1 MKKRI
6 LALLLAAALLGTL
19 LPAAPAS
26 AADNAGSNPFHDIP
40 SDAYYFDAVLWAV
53 GHEPLI
59 TAGTSQT
66 TFSPN
71 DPCTRAQVVTF
82 LWRASGEPEP
92 TQTNNPFKDVAESGY
107 YYKPVLWAVEKGI
120 TAGTEKDA
128 FSPNDTC
135 TRAQIATFLWRFE
148 GRPAPD
154 AGSANPFADVPADA
168 YYYEAVLWAVE
179 KGITAGTE
187 KNAFSPSAVCTRA
200 QVVTFLYR
208 DDASEPAPDGPYA
221 GYVSKLGEN
230 GQYVRAED
238 RLIYNGNLK
247 TFSELLQAAE
257 GAASEDECFVRQ
269 AQAEAAL
276 LDAAVVVPTT
286 TQGGSYAISRIAPH
300 TTAHVL
306 WGSDDARLHGLVI
319 SDALLTRDER
329 EALEQQWSD
338 ALIGKG
344 AYDPAAYLTGKGH
357 TLQKTYHTTY
367 FTDPRTLDYLATG
380 AQSDTEILIQTVD
393 GLAEYDNLGSLQP
406 KLAESWEVSDDGL
419 TYTFHLRKGVKWY
432 TSEGEAYAELT
443 ANDFVAGVQHVLQ
456 AEAGLEYML
465 GSGGAHIVG
474 VDDYLYGEGT
484 LDKIGVKAI
493 DDYTLQYT
501 TDQKV
506 PYFTSML
513 SYSIFLPVCRSFMES
528 KGSDFAVA
536 GDVTSQVYCGPFLLK
551 SIRAGEEIVCVK
563 NPGYY
568 DADKVTLDA
577 IHWTNADNDNPAG
590 MYEKVLSG
598 GYAGMALTGETLEMA
613 KADGTLEKYA
623 YVADTSATSYFAGM
637 NLNRGTFALDNGAC
651 ASPKTE
657 QQKADTVTA
666 LNNKLFRKALA
677 HAWEK
682 RTYNAA
688 TRGEELAL
696 TNLRN
701 MLNHPEL
708 VKLEHAVTDD
718 KGHTFPAGT
727 MYGELV
733 QYYCDQLGCRINVRD
748 GVDGWFDAA
757 AAKQYLA
764 DAKQEL
770 GDLVSWP
777 IRIDLVYY
785 SGNEVQTNQANAYK
799 TSIESVLGAEN
810 VTVNLIAAET
820 ANDYYSSG
828 YLAENGEKGNFDF
841 FYGSGWGPDYGDP
854 GSSLNAFQGN
864 GAGYMTIV
872 LGLF

>member
-1 MKKRI
+1 M
-6 LALLLAAALLGTL
+6 
-19 LPAAPAS
+19 
-26 AADNAGSNPFHDIP
+26 
-40 SDAYYFDAVLWAV
+40 
-53 GHEPLI
+53 
-59 TAGTSQT
+59 
-66 TFSPN
+66 
-71 DPCTRAQVVTF
+71 
-82 LWRASGEPEP
+82 
-92 TQTNNPFKDVAESGY
+92 
-107 YYKPVLWAVEKGI
+107 LWAVEKGI

-148 GRPAPD
+148 GRPAPG

-221 GYVSKLGEN
+221 GYVSKLGED

-247 TFSELLQAAE
+247 TFSELRQAAE

-338 ALIGKG
+338 ALVDKG

-357 TLQKTYHTTY
+357 TLQKTYQTTY
-367 FTDPRTLDYLATG
+367 FTDPSTLDYLATG
-380 AQSDTEILIQTVD
+380 AQADTEILIQTVD

-536 GDVTSQVYCGPFLLK
+536 GDMTSQVYCGPFLLK

-598 GYAGMALTGETLEMA
+598 GYAGMALTGVNLETA
-613 KADGTLEKYA
+613 RTDGTLEKYA
-623 YVADTSATSYFAGM
+623 YVTDTSATTYFAGM

-657 QQKADTVTA
+657 QQKADTATA

-688 TRGEELAL
+688 ARGEELAL

-701 MLNHPEL
+701 MLNHPSL
-708 VKLEHAVTDD
+708 SSSSTPSPTTRATPSPPGRCTASWCSITAISSAAGSTCATAWTAGLTQPPPSSTWLTPSRSWAIWSPGPSGSIWSTILETRCRPTRQTPTRPPSSPSLARKTSPSTSLRLRLPMITIAAAIWP
-718 KGHTFPAGT
+718 KTARRATSTSFTAPAGAPT
-727 MYGELV
+727 TA
-733 QYYCDQLGCRINVRD
+733 IP
-748 GVDGWFDAA
+748 AP
-757 AAKQYLA
+757 
-764 DAKQEL
+764 
-770 GDLVSWP
+770 VSTP
-777 IRIDLVYY
+777 SR
-785 SGNEVQTNQANAYK
+785 A
-799 TSIESVLGAEN
+799 
-810 VTVNLIAAET
+810 T
-820 ANDYYSSG
+820 AR
-828 YLAENGEKGNFDF
+828 A
-841 FYGSGWGPDYGDP
+841 
-854 GSSLNAFQGN
+854 
-864 GAGYMTIV
+864 T
-872 LGLF
+872 